1 MHDSQISK
9 DFVVVLQFLKQNN
22 FLVDDKNS
30 ILKYIKIRLS
40 FTKSIIFMQIYKTN
54 TLLCTCCS
62 QYIFKSKS
70 FHIYTC
76 VLDCTKI

>member
-40 FTKSIIFMQIYKTN
+40 FTKSIIFM
-54 TLLCTCCS
+54 
-62 QYIFKSKS
+62 
-70 FHIYTC
+70 
-76 VLDCTKI
+76 